1 MTPGRFGI
9 GLFEAKRRTRA
20 VNFRLSEEEFEEL
33 KRACVAEGARSLSD
47 FARTAVWRMIATGFN
62 TLPSAAVADRL
73 DKLQQQLSE
82 LAGLLRVIN
91 QHAANSQPVAQPEHQ
106 DLQSG
111 SGKSGV
117 AQ

>member
-33 KRACVAEGARSLSD
+33 KRACVAEGARSMSD
-47 FARTAVWRMIATGFN
+47 FARTAVWRMIASGFN
-62 TLPSAAVADRL
+62 TLPSAGVADRL

-82 LAGLLRVIN
+82 LAGLLRLIN
-91 QHAANSQPVAQPEHQ
+91 PPAAIKQPVTQPEGQ
-106 DLQSG
+106 GLQ
-111 SGKSGV
+111 KSP
-117 AQ
+117 AS